1 MTPQELKNSILQ
13 LAIQGKL
20 VEQRPEEGTAQEL
33 YAQIQAEKR
42 RLIKE
47 GKIKKEKPLPEIT
60 EDEKPFDIPDSWLW
74 VRIGDCVSD
83 RTGLSYKKEFLQESS
98 EKMIR
103 VLRGGNIGDTK
114 YFIKPDDIFISSKY
128 VKSDLFL
135 KRNTLITPAVTSLEH
150 IGKMG
155 RIEADYDNI
164 VVGGFVLMLS
174 PHYSLDEFAQY
185 LLYCFSSNYVRTC
198 CKGIVNK
205 SGQAFYNLSRK
216 KLLQVVIP
224 LPPLAEQHRIV
235 AKIKELLPLVDR
247 YEQAWTKLEDFNRRF
262 PEDLKK
268 TILQQAIQGKLVE
281 QRPEEGTAQE
291 LYEQIQAEK
300 QRLIKE
306 GKLKK
311 EKPLPE
317 ITEEEK
323 PFEIPEGWMW
333 VRLGDIVT
341 VLGGKRIPAG
351 RKLSTEDTGHKYIRI
366 SDMKNGSVVTDNLL
380 YVPAD
385 IYPSISKYIICKDDV
400 YITVAGTIGRIGRIP
415 KELDGA
421 NLTENA
427 DRLVFFSINQD
438 WLIQC
443 LNSVLVQSQ
452 IIEVTTK
459 VGQPKLAIKRIQEL
473 VIPLPPLAEQ
483 KRIVEKL
490 EELLVMCER
499 LK

>member
-20 VEQRPEEGTAQEL
+20 VAQRPEEGTAQEL
-33 YAQIQAEKR
+33 VNRIKINQNMQIKTKQA
-42 RLIKE
+42 
-47 GKIKKEKPLPEIT
+47 KICKKIEQIT
-60 EDEKPFDIPDSWLW
+60 DDVTPFEIPDSWTWIRFGNL
-74 VRIGDCVSD
+74 VNYVMGKTPPRA
-83 RTGLSYKKEFLQESS
+83 ES
-98 EKMIR
+98 EWWN
-103 VLRGGNIGDTK
+103 GNIPWVSISDMPESGHVKQTK
-114 YFIKPDDIFISSKY
+114 EYITEVAVKDKFGGRISPAGTLLMSFKLTVGRVSILDIEAVHNEAIISIYPFYDENHINQTFLFYILPFISQFGDSKNAI
-128 VKSDLFL
+128 KGE
-135 KRNTLITPAVTSLEH
+135 TLNDTS
-150 IGKMG
+150 IS
-155 RIEADYDNI
+155 N
-164 VVGGFVLMLS
+164 
-174 PHYSLDEFAQY
+174 
-185 LLYCFSSNYVRTC
+185 LL
-198 CKGIVNK
+198 
-205 SGQAFYNLSRK
+205 
-216 KLLQVVIP
+216 IP
-224 LPPLAEQHRIV
+224 LPPLAEQKRIV
-235 AKIKELLPLVDR
+235 AKIEELLPLVDR

-262 PEDLKK
+262 PEDMKK
-268 TILQQAIQGKLVE
+268 SILQQAIQGKLVE
-281 QRPEEGTAQE
+281 QRPEEGNAQE
-291 LYEQIQAEK
+291 LYAQIQAEK

-317 ITEEEK
+317 ITEDEK
-323 PFEIPEGWMW
+323 AFEIPEGWMW
-333 VRLGDIVT
+333 VKLGNIVT

-380 YVPAD
+380 YVPVD

-400 YITVAGTIGRIGRIP
+400 YITVAGTIGRVGKIP

-499 LK
+499 LKGSDSI